1 MKMLWICSVESMSV
15 LCQKRSPRFVSV
27 VEKDGK
33 QEESFKDGKNINLLN
48 LLKSSSKLL
57 KAKCLQ
63 EQRNNETDEVEK
75 FLTIL
80 NDNDLILFTE
90 AFRATNIHQLDHLNF
105 PKRTPMN
112 PDVQRHRNW
121 YIRIMNDMTQDPYTI
136 ITSHEYVTLRDKP
149 VLTLHCS
156 MPDVTRK
163 PVRLTFKEYHNA
175 LSNVRMHNEEAELK
189 VTYQPGKGAK
199 HLVPVLLPYT
209 SNRKRSDQPSPWLQ
223 WRCKFM
229 RYCTLSKWSEED
241 LQINVCT
248 LIYMMEPDTSSDVRQ
263 WNSSRISL

>member
-1 MKMLWICSVESMSV
+1 MLWICSVVNFSALSEAFTKICV
-15 LCQKRSPRFVSV
+15 WI

-33 QEESFKDGKNINLLN
+33 QEESLKHREKINLLN
-48 LLKSSSKLL
+48 LVKSSSKLL

-63 EQRNNETDEVEK
+63 EQWDSEADEVEK
-75 FLTIL
+75 FPTIL
-80 NDNDLILFTE
+80 NDNDLILFTK
-90 AFRATNIHQLDHLNF
+90 AFRAANINQLDKLSF

-112 PDVQRHRNW
+112 PDVQRHRNG

-156 MPDVTRK
+156 MPDVTREL
-163 PVRLTFKEYHNA
+163 VRLTFKEYHNA

-189 VTYQPGKGAK
+189 VTYQPRKGAK

-209 SNRKRSDQPSPWLQ
+209 FSRKRSDNHLHG
-223 WRCKFM
+223 
-229 RYCTLSKWSEED
+229 YNG
-241 LQINVCT
+241 IA
-248 LIYMMEPDTSSDVRQ
+248 
-263 WNSSRISL
+263 NS